1 MDFTSIKFRPYKY
14 KIESFILTIPG
25 LGDYNV
31 DPKYITKVVIEK
43 NYDRYIYPYFE
54 VTMNVPN
61 NVYRAAQKENIDIR
75 AYIHM
80 VGGFSDIAMILDDY
94 SPDEVYN
101 EEDYI
106 NWTDEIINSKMYC
119 FSDMSTVDVT
129 EENDK
134 KAEEETDASSE
145 MSVSNNATL
154 TVSLYNEDYLFKL
167 KETVNTVLNGV
178 TTTEAMAYILNKVG
192 INKILCS
199 PATNEQ
205 TYSELLLPPNSAAE
219 NMDYLANNYAMHE
232 CGTLVF
238 FDFQR
243 GYILNKDA
251 ICTAYETNEPK
262 KTYITSVSREDESIF
277 AKSGSSFI
285 DNCGVVNLTAGS
297 YQFSTPSVV
306 NDQKYGSNIVS
317 VDSRTG
323 DVSQIEST
331 ASTSENGGSTQ
342 VYTVESGEDSSVATA
357 SALKEASMQG
367 NISMANTN
375 FTFFNPNREIEIV
388 MDNSNLNKYN
398 GLYRVSSMS
407 TTMVAN
413 AGVFS
418 SSTSIVLLGYG
429 NNS

>member
-1 MDFTSIKFRPYKY
+1 
-14 KIESFILTIPG
+14 
-25 LGDYNV
+25 
-31 DPKYITKVVIEK
+31 
-43 NYDRYIYPYFE
+43 
-54 VTMNVPN
+54 
-61 NVYRAAQKENIDIR
+61 
-75 AYIHM
+75 M

-134 KAEEETDASSE
+134 KAEEETEASSE

-192 INKILCS
+192 INNILCS

-251 ICTAYETNEPK
+251 KCTAYETNESK

-367 NISMANTN
+367 NISIANTN
-375 FTFFNPNREIEIV
+375 FTFFNPNREIEVVI
-388 MDNSNLNKYN
+388 DNSDLNKYN
-398 GLYRVSSMS
+398 GLYRVSSMA
-407 TTMVAN
+407 TTMTAN

>member
-14 KIESFILTIPG
+14 KIESFTLMIPG

-80 VGGFSDIAMILDDY
+80 VGGFSDIAMIIDDY

-106 NWTDEIINSKMYC
+106 NWTDEIINSNMYC
-119 FSDMSTVDVT
+119 FSGMSTVDVT

-134 KAEEETDASSE
+134 KAEEETEASSE

-251 ICTAYETNEPK
+251 ECTAYETNEPK

-277 AKSGSSFI
+277 AKSGSAFI

-323 DVSQIEST
+323 DVAQIECT
-331 ASTSENGGSTQ
+331 ASTSEKGGSTR

-407 TTMVAN
+407 TTMAAN